1 MPVFLFSFVILGTIH
16 HSGGGGGGGIGQSP
30 VLQVVTLK
38 K

>member
-16 HSGGGGGGGIGQSP
+16 HSGGGGEGIGQSP